1 MEYGLIGEKLGH
13 SASKEIHEQL
23 ADYSYELHPLTKED
37 FPIFMEEKAFRA
49 LNVTI
54 PYKQAVIPYLTA
66 MDENAK
72 AIGAVNTIVNQ
83 NGSLYGYNTDMPG
96 FLYMVKKNGI
106 DMEGKKVV
114 VLGNGGASQ
123 AIQAGVKKMN
133 PAKMIVVGNR
143 TIKEGV
149 LTYEQ
154 CFALH
159 SDADIVVNT
168 SPVGMYPNVDFSPV
182 DLTHFPQCQAVIDII
197 ANPLTTKLVA
207 QARELGMKGI
217 TGLEMLI
224 AQAKYAVEIFLDTHL
239 EDARIAEINTP
250 LLKERSNLVL
260 VGMSGGGKS
269 TIGKRAAEKLGK
281 GFVDTDELIIER
293 IKMPIAEF
301 FAKEGEPAFREIET
315 KVIHEVSS
323 QNNLVIATGGGIIK
337 NPLNVEYL
345 KRNGRLIWLK
355 RDADLLQTG
364 NGRPLAP
371 DQAAAQKLYQERL
384 PLYSAAA
391 EAIAENNGTFEEGLS
406 AVLQCYESLLK

>member
-168 SPVGMYPNVDFSPV
+168 SPVGMYPNVNFSPV

-224 AQAKYAVEIFLDTHL
+224 AQAKYAVEHFLDKTIDEQIIDSIYQKL
-239 EDARIAEINTP
+239 YVDQA
-250 LLKERSNLVL
+250 NLIL
-260 VGMSGGGKS
+260 IGMPSAGKT
-269 TIGKRAAEKLGK
+269 TIGKILAQKLNREFIDMDEMIVENTGKSIPEIFDEKGEQGFRAAETQAAYAISKLNG
-281 GFVDTDELIIER
+281 
-293 IKMPIAEF
+293 
-301 FAKEGEPAFREIET
+301 
-315 KVIHEVSS
+315 KVIS
-323 QNNLVIATGGGIIK
+323 TGGGIIK
-337 NPLNVEYL
+337 YKAN
-345 KRNGRLIWLK
+345 I
-355 RDADLLQTG
+355 DLLRQ
-364 NGRPLAP
+364 NGIVIFIDRDLNKLITTDSNRPLSSSSEAVRKMYEERI
-371 DQAAAQKLYQERL
+371 DYYRLY
-384 PLYSAAA
+384 ADH
-391 EAIAENNGTFEEGLS
+391 IIDNNKTIDGS
-406 AVLQCYESLLK
+406 VQSILKKIN